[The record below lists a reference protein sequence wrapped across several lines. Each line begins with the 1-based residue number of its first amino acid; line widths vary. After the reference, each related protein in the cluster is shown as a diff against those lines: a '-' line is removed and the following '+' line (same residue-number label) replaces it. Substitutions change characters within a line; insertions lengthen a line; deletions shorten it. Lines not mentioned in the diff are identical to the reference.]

1 MTLALIPMATS
12 QTMILTLANV
22 APTTATLPLA
32 STACP
37 PQVRVRLV
45 TPAKSTTELWQIL
58 KIANVAT
65 RSVMN
70 LAKCF
75 ASVPSASVVAPA
87 RLAHIATLRRTT
99 LAPSALLVS
108 SELRASIHLTCACLV
123 QLGNIMAMMTRMHNN
138 MKSVQIV
145 PGVYPALQVRLF
157 AATSFPSA
165 SLTATTA

>member
-1 MTLALIPMATS
+1 MLIPMFA
-12 QTMILTLANV
+12 I
-22 APTTATLPLA
+22 
-32 STACP
+32 
-37 PQVRVRLV
+37 
-45 TPAKSTTELWQIL
+45 IL

-123 QLGNIMAMMTRMHNN
+123 QLGNIMAMMTRMQA
-138 MKSVQIV
+138 SS
-145 PGVYPALQVRLF
+145 LF
-157 AATSFPSA
+157 GDFDMFGWAETPEEENDREIANLEASMEATRRKLRSAAA
-165 SLTATTA
+165 R